1 MSFLKKILLAV
12 YNTVINF
19 FLRIP
24 LCISS
29 WFNALVKAFRKPP
42 RVMEIEETIDKIL
55 CDKLSIGRFG
65 DGEIK
70 LICGKD
76 ISFQKWN
83 AELSAKLKQ
92 ALFEKSDGFLPCIP
106 NFFTSVDML
115 TESGSAHW
123 ITHLRQYRNAWYS
136 HTSRNILYGN
146 AFVSRFYLGYKDK
159 SNAEKLFR
167 KMQQIWNGR
176 DIVFIEGNQSR
187 MGVGND
193 LFDNAASI
201 RRILVPTENAYQK
214 YDQIL
219 AAAKEVADENTLF
232 LLAVGATATVLAYDL
247 YKLGCQAIDLGHL
260 DIQYEWFLAGA
271 TQKVPVKNKMVNE
284 ARTYKENESELD
296 PNDVYFKQI
305 IAAID

>member
-1 MSFLKKILLAV
+1 MD
-12 YNTVINF
+12 
-19 FLRIP
+19 RI
-24 LCISS
+24 
-29 WFNALVKAFRKPP
+29 
-42 RVMEIEETIDKIL
+42 IDNR
-55 CDKLSIGRFG
+55 LSIGRFG

-70 LICGKD
+70 LVCNKN
-76 ISFQKWN
+76 ISFQKN
-83 AELSAKLKQ
+83 VPGLSEQLRMVLSVNEPQ
-92 ALFEKSDGFLPCIP
+92 FLPCIP
-106 NFFTSVDML
+106 AFF
-115 TESGSAHW
+115 ESTDILSESAAKHW
-123 ITHLRQYRNAWYS
+123 DKHLARFRSAWYKY
-136 HTSRNILYGN
+136 TEKNIVYGN
-146 AFVSRFYLGYKDK
+146 SFVSRFFLDFKDRTD
-159 SNAEKLFR
+159 AQRLFHKIQR
-167 KMQQIWNGR
+167 IWDNR
-176 DIVFIEGNQSR
+176 DVVFIEGNMSR

-305 IAAID
+305 IATID